1 MRSDT
6 FDISNLQEYREN
18 NRMEVKKARGGLPSS
33 LWDTYSAFA
42 NCYGGV
48 IILGIAEQKDGTWR
62 TTGLEDEYRLRK
74 EFWDTINNRNKVS
87 CNLLTDKDVSA
98 YNEHGNIIL
107 VIHVP
112 AASRQQRPVYIN
124 NDIWNGTFRRNW
136 EGDYHCSHSEILA
149 MLRDQPETTSDMK
162 VLDDVPIDALNGES
176 VEGYRIRHMAYKPG
190 HPWIKLPTEKYLE
203 QLGAAAVSHT
213 DKKLHPTAAGLLMF
227 GEEHQIVREFPEYFL
242 DYREMLD
249 PTIRWTDRVQSS
261 SGEWTG
267 NLFDF
272 YFRVYNKLIK
282 ELKVPFRIEGG
293 NRIDDTPVHK
303 ALREALANRLVNTDF
318 YLPRSVVIRLEREKI
333 IMENPGSIRTGK
345 VQMLNGGISDPRNKT
360 LMKLFNLINIGERA
374 GSGVPDIFSVWKEVG
389 WEEPTVEEQ
398 YSPDR
403 TILILPLTPK
413 VSIKSADKKA
423 PIKSAD
429 KKAPIKKTLLQYQE
443 ILNYMQPGNEY
454 RAADIAELLKLKDS
468 RTKKLLRDL
477 AEMGKITSEG
487 SNRNRRYRLCTTDE
501 ENCRK
506 GQIQH

>member
-1 MRSDT
+1 MR
-6 FDISNLQEYREN
+6 Q
-18 NRMEVKKARGGLPSS
+18 
-33 LWDTYSAFA
+33 
-42 NCYGGV
+42 
-48 IILGIAEQKDGTWR
+48 
-62 TTGLEDEYRLRK
+62 
-74 EFWDTINNRNKVS
+74 
-87 CNLLTDKDVSA
+87 
-98 YNEHGNIIL
+98 
-107 VIHVP
+107 
-112 AASRQQRPVYIN
+112 
-124 NDIWNGTFRRNW
+124 
-136 EGDYHCSHSEILA
+136 
-149 MLRDQPETTSDMK
+149 
-162 VLDDVPIDALNGES
+162 
-176 VEGYRIRHMAYKPG
+176 
-190 HPWIKLPTEKYLE
+190 

-303 ALREALANRLVNTDF
+303 ALREALANCLVNTDF

-345 VQMLNGGISDPRNKT
+345 VQMLKGGISDPRNKT

-398 YSPDR
+398 YNPDR

-429 KKAPIKKTLLQYQE
+429 KKAPIKKTLIQYQE

-454 RAADIAELLKLKDS
+454 KAADIAELLKLKDS